1 MSNKANEACIM
12 DCAITIAT
20 FSYGAGTGS
29 RTLVSSLGRIHN
41 SRYTIP
47 AYLSIISYPL
57 KICYNYPMQEIRE
70 QLKSVIK
77 DLYGLDFD
85 PELTPSPDN
94 IDADYSSNAPLKLA
108 KSLHRSPMEIANEVE
123 KTFISQRRGVR
134 SLARREVA
142 PAAHGRRPEE
152 SSEERTGSFFRD
164 DDGSATSV
172 DGPAGRAPECDIN
185 VSSPGFLNFS
195 LTDDYL
201 KTTLD
206 RLVDN
211 YGSDVYKGQTVI
223 CEFSDPNPF
232 KVLHVGHLYTSIVGD
247 SIARLFEYAGAKVIR
262 ANFGGDVGL
271 HVAKTMYALQQKPIK
286 DLTIEDIAK
295 CYIEGTALY
304 DTDEKTKKEI
314 TELNKEIY
322 RINAEGVSHGRV
334 TSLEGDPQNVLRSK
348 NFGGGNDG
356 RTRPEDKLA
365 ELYWRGRELSYQYF
379 KDFYATIGVHF
390 DKYYPESTVAA
401 LGLAKV
407 KEQLKKGIY
416 EMSDG
421 AVIFDGD
428 KYGLHTRV
436 FINKEGVPTYEA
448 KDVGLIFTKWQDYHF
463 DKSVVITGNE
473 QLDYMRVVLKSV
485 EQYAPELVEKT
496 THLTHGLVKLPGGVK
511 MSSRKGNFLK
521 AVDVLE
527 MVKSALKEE
536 HGSTDETVSLA
547 ATKYAFLKYKM
558 GGNIIFD
565 PEESVKM
572 TGNSGPYLLYSC
584 VRAKKILNKVGSVL
598 KDDDTTVLHRR
609 VTATGVDPKMFA
621 KQNFGEGKEPA
632 GPAENMAVSTR
643 VEHNIMKK
651 ILEYSTLLDEA
662 VSELAPH
669 KVANYLYELA
679 QAFSRFYENCEVI
692 GSDQEA
698 ERIKLVEKYL
708 NIMTHGLGLL
718 GIAIPEEM

>member
-1 MSNKANEACIM
+1 MGE
-12 DCAITIAT
+12 
-20 FSYGAGTGS
+20 
-29 RTLVSSLGRIHN
+29 
-41 SRYTIP
+41 
-47 AYLSIISYPL
+47 
-57 KICYNYPMQEIRE
+57 
-70 QLKSVIK
+70 
-77 DLYGLDFD
+77 
-85 PELTPSPDN
+85 
-94 IDADYSSNAPLKLA
+94 NA
-108 KSLHRSPMEIANEVE
+108 
-123 KTFISQRRGVR
+123 
-134 SLARREVA
+134 
-142 PAAHGRRPEE
+142 
-152 SSEERTGSFFRD
+152 RTGPVENNS
-164 DDGSATSV
+164 
-172 DGPAGRAPECDIN
+172 
-185 VSSPGFLNFS
+185 
-195 LTDDYL
+195 
-201 KTTLD
+201 
-206 RLVDN
+206 
-211 YGSDVYKGQTVI
+211 
-223 CEFSDPNPF
+223 
-232 KVLHVGHLYTSIVGD
+232 
-247 SIARLFEYAGAKVIR
+247 
-262 ANFGGDVGL
+262 
-271 HVAKTMYALQQKPIK
+271 
-286 DLTIEDIAK
+286 
-295 CYIEGTALY
+295 
-304 DTDEKTKKEI
+304 
-314 TELNKEIY
+314 
-322 RINAEGVSHGRV
+322 
-334 TSLEGDPQNVLRSK
+334 
-348 NFGGGNDG
+348 
-356 RTRPEDKLA
+356 LA

-379 KDFYATIGVHF
+379 DRFYDSIGVHF
-390 DKYYPESTVAA
+390 DKYYPESTVAN

-407 KEQLKKGIY
+407 KEQLKKGVY

-436 FINKEGVPTYEA
+436 FINREGVPTYEA

-463 DKSVVITGNE
+463 DKSIVITGNE
-473 QLDYMRVVLKSV
+473 QLDYMKVVLKSV

-565 PEESVKM
+565 PHESVKM

-651 ILEYSTLLDEA
+651 ILEYSALLDEA

-708 NIMTHGLGLL
+708 SIMTHGLDLL